1 MPVSILDR
9 PFGLAILKLKM
20 QPMMTNREILS
31 GRLEDVA
38 LTDLLQNLLSS
49 KATGVLTLQHN
60 KREKS
65 VYIKDGNIVFAS
77 SNLPEDRVGNILVH
91 AGKLTPEQVEAALK
105 FKGATRKKFGAIV
118 VELGFLTPKEL
129 FDGLKLQVKEIIYSL
144 FRWEEGAYHFTPG
157 DLPRQ
162 TIPLVLDPAQI
173 ISEII
178 TRLQEESGGGA

>member
-1 MPVSILDR
+1 MAEITVSATVTTKSETAKGDYE
-9 PFGLAILKLKM
+9 LKLDIPSFGS
-20 QPMMTNREILS
+20 QYPT
-31 GRLEDVA
+31 
-38 LTDLLQNLLSS
+38 T
-49 KATGVLTLQHN
+49 
-60 KREKS
+60 

-173 ISEII
+173 ISETI